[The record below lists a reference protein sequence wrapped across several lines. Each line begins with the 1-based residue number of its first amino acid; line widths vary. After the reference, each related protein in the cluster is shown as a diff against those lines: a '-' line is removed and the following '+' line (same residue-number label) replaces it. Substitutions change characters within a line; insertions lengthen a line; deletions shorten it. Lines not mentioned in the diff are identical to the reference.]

1 MKENHLNAFK
11 FEKKKQL
18 FIELNIGEIQVNILK
33 SIKDCDLVSD

>member
-11 FEKKKQL
+11 FEKNQL

-33 SIKDCDLVSD
+33 SMKDCDLVSD